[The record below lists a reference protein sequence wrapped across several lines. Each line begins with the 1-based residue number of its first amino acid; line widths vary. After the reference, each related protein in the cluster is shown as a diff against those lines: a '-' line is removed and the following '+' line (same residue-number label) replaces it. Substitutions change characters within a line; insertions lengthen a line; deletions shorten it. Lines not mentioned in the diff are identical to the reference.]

1 MAFERIKKIFAK
13 ANTEEQPTGVK
24 VTRRDFLDNEV
35 SVDVIGVEDYLRR
48 MAFWTIVRKIGAAV
62 GAVEWETYR
71 GGKKAKGKESWAWNF
86 EPNPNQTAG
95 EFFMQLVGKLY
106 QDGEVLVVEW
116 GGNGYRYIADSFSKV
131 LSLNG
136 DKYEGVTIHEQAL
149 LNRVYQS
156 KDVLHV
162 SLAGATIT
170 DVLSGITGAE
180 GRLIKSASSAYIRN
194 QGSHGIL
201 RIDYLAVADAVFEET
216 YSDLVNEKLRKYF
229 TAENAVLPL
238 FKGYEFTEHE
248 STGGSTKSSL
258 SGTRD
263 IRSLYDDI
271 VEYVAQSMG
280 CPVSIVTGKQ
290 LTKEDFD
297 QFITHCVKPIVEM
310 LADEMNRKL
319 YGMSRVQNGAYIAPN
334 YGHIKHSDLFDIADP
349 IDKLI
354 GSGAFSVNDIRK
366 RLGLEPIDEDWANEH
381 WMTKNYA
388 PAGEML
394 NGLVE
399 SSGKE
404 EGTDAE

>member
-13 ANTEEQPTGVK
+13 TNTEPTG
-24 VTRRDFLDNEV
+24 TRISKRDFLDGPIDG
-35 SVDVIGVEDYLRR
+35 VDVIAVQDYLQQ
-48 MAFWTIVRKIGAAV
+48 MAFWSIVRKIGSAV
-62 GAVEWETYR
+62 AAVEWETYR
-71 GGKKAKGKESWAWNF
+71 KHKRVNGKESWAWNF
-86 EPNPNQTAG
+86 EPNPNQTKVQ
-95 EFFMQLVGKLY
+95 FFQKLVGQLY
-106 QDGEVLVVEW
+106 ATGEALVVEW
-116 GGNGYRYIADSFSKV
+116 GGNGYRYIADSFATTQ
-131 LSLNG
+131 SLGG
-136 DKYEGVTIHEQAL
+136 DKYADVIIHGQQIA
-149 LNRVYQS
+149 NKTYQS

-162 SLAGATIT
+162 TLAG
-170 DVLSGITGAE
+170 DNVNLVLAGIVGAE
-180 GRLIKSASSAYIRN
+180 GVLIKSASNAYIRN
-194 QGSHGIL
+194 QGMHGIL
-201 RIDYLAVADAVFEET
+201 HIDDLAEAEQDFEET
-216 YSDLVNEKLRKYF
+216 YADLVNDKMRKYF

-238 FKGYEFTEHE
+238 FKGYDFREQE

-271 VEYVAQSMG
+271 VEYVAQAMG
-280 CPVSIVTGKQ
+280 VPVSIVTGKQ

-297 QFITHCVKPIVEM
+297 QFITHTVKPIVEM
-310 LADEMNRKL
+310 FGEELNRKI
-319 YGMSRVQNGAYIAPN
+319 YGMDRVQNGAYIAPN

-388 PAGEML
+388 PAGEVL
-394 NGLVE
+394 TGFVE
-399 SSGKE
+399 SDGKE

>member
-1 MAFERIKKIFAK
+1 M
-13 ANTEEQPTGVK
+13 
-24 VTRRDFLDNEV
+24 
-35 SVDVIGVEDYLRR
+35 
-48 MAFWTIVRKIGAAV
+48 
-62 GAVEWETYR
+62 
-71 GGKKAKGKESWAWNF
+71 
-86 EPNPNQTAG
+86 
-95 EFFMQLVGKLY
+95 
-106 QDGEVLVVEW
+106 
-116 GGNGYRYIADSFSKV
+116 
-131 LSLNG
+131 
-136 DKYEGVTIHEQAL
+136 
-149 LNRVYQS
+149 
-156 KDVLHV
+156 
-162 SLAGATIT
+162 
-170 DVLSGITGAE
+170 LSGITGAE

-201 RIDYLAVADAVFEET
+201 RIDDLAEADADFEET

-399 SSGKE
+399 SDGKE
-404 EGTDAE
+404 EGADE